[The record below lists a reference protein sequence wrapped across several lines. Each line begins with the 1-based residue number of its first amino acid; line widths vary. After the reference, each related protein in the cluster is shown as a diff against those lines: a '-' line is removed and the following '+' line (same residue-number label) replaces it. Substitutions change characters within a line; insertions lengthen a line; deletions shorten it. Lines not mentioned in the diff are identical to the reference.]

1 MAKKFETLLSRE
13 AIAARVVEL
22 GAQIRKDY
30 ADETIEVLCVLN
42 GSFIFCADLIREI
55 GGPLEVNFI
64 KASSYGDG
72 TESSGNVKVWG
83 LDGLNLTNKKVL
95 LVEDIVD
102 TGHTIAAL
110 MPIIEKSG
118 AESVKLASLLFK
130 PERNKI
136 KVDINYLGF
145 EIEDHF
151 VLGYGLDLAGKYRE
165 LPDIV
170 IYNPDA

>member
-1 MAKKFETLLSRE
+1 MSAKFETLLSKE
-13 AIAARVVEL
+13 KIAQRVDEL
-22 GAQIRKDY
+22 GKQIRKDY
-30 ADETIEVLCVLN
+30 AGETIEVLCVLN
-42 GSFIFCADLIREI
+42 GSFIFCADLIRAI

-118 AESVKLASLLFK
+118 AESVQLASLLFK
-130 PERNKI
+130 PDRNKI

-165 LPDIV
+165 LSDIV

>member
-1 MAKKFETLLSRE
+1 MSKKFETLISKDD
-13 AIAARVVEL
+13 IAKRVGEL
-22 GAQIRKDY
+22 GAEIRKAY
-30 ADETIEVLCVLN
+30 GDETIEVLCVLN
-42 GSFIFCADLIREI
+42 GSFIFCADLVRAI
-55 GGPLEVNFI
+55 GGPLETNFI
-64 KASSYGDG
+64 KASSYGDS

-110 MPIIEKSG
+110 MPIIQKSG

-130 PERNKI
+130 PARNKI
-136 KVDINYLGF
+136 KVDIDFLGF

-165 LPDIV
+165 LPEIV